1 MYTVS
6 YTQILCDV
14 FVWIFMR
21 DCPFFDRKNR
31 DCQSE
36 KFANI
41 LMKQISKVL
50 RNNNHF
56 YCYFIALSKK
66 YFLYWNYISRGKI
79 FWKEHHCHLLFY
91 ILLSPKHIDEVEL
104 LMCKQKIFKHW
115 NPSIDRTKATVIL
128 YLGLTYKTWLVSGFQ
143 KKYLN
148 ETTFIIQQNV
158 FLHKK
163 VYKAY

>member
-1 MYTVS
+1 MTCLFGF
-6 YTQILCDV
+6 LCATAH
-14 FVWIFMR
+14 
-21 DCPFFDRKNR
+21 FFGGKNR

-41 LMKQISKVL
+41 LLKQISKVL

-56 YCYFIALSKK
+56 YCCFIALSKK
-66 YFLYWNYISRGKI
+66 YFLYCNYISRGKV
-79 FWKEHHCHLLFY
+79 FWKENHCHLLFY
-91 ILLSPKHIDEVEL
+91 ILLSPKHVDEVEL

-115 NPSIDRTKATVIL
+115 NPSIDRTKTTVIL

-143 KKYLN
+143 KKYWN
-148 ETTFIIQQNV
+148 ETIFIIQQNENLKK

-163 VYKAY
+163 VYKTY